1 MPAIGVVA
9 SSEFEANRYVEAMVK
24 RGVEKNVLLPLPA
37 SRVADTIVTVDGL
50 LFCGGPDINPEKYG
64 GKTNP
69 NAGLQLNPQLDEWEL
84 PLLRSALELDMPVL
98 GICRGMHLINVCFG
112 GSLIQDIDGHD
123 LNDEDRKSSKS
134 YHQVYIS
141 PGSKVAGILGSGGF
155 VRVNSLHH
163 QGLKE
168 PQKATSLMA
177 SVYSLADGII
187 EALESPYHDCVIGVQ
202 WHNECER
209 ELPKSFG
216 RLFDGLIER
225 SRVYSQKRD

>member
-1 MPAIGVVA
+1 MPAIGIVA
-9 SSEFEANRYVEAMVK
+9 SSESEANRYVEAMVK

-37 SRVADTIVTVDGL
+37 SRVADTIAAVDGL
-50 LFCGGPDINPEKYG
+50 LLSGGPDINPDKYG
-64 GKTNP
+64 EQIDP
-69 NAGLQLNPQLDEWEL
+69 DAELQLNLQLDEWEF
-84 PLLRSALELDMPVL
+84 PLLRSALALDMPVL
-98 GICRGMHLINVCFG
+98 GICRGMQLINVCFG
-112 GSLIQDIDGHD
+112 GSLIQNIVGHD
-123 LNDEDRKSSKS
+123 LDDEDRKSSKS

-141 PGSKVAGILGSGGF
+141 PGSKIAGILGSGGF

-168 PQKATSLMA
+168 PQKAKSLMA

-187 EALESPYHDCVIGVQ
+187 EALESPHHDCVIGVQ

-225 SRVYSQKRD
+225 SRVFSQKRG